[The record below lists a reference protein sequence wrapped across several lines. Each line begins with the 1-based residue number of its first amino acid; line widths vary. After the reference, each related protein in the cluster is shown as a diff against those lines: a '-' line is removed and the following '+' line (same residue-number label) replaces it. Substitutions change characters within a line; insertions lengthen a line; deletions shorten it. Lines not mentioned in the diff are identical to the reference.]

1 MQSDKLQN
9 KFVPSGPLKGN
20 KDCCHFEIAQVLSVY
35 PRSLA
40 FLKFVTILCFYHFMF
55 LRLSRLL

>member
-40 FLKFVTILCFYHFMF
+40 FLKFVTILCF
-55 LRLSRLL
+55 